1 MTKRV
6 AVDDLIDAQGVADIL
21 QLAHRNTVS
30 QYQRR
35 YDDMPK
41 PAVDLGEGRV
51 ELWLRSEM
59 TRWVAELDANGRTR
73 PARRVPR

>member
-1 MTKRV
+1 MSPRV
-6 AVDDLIDAQGVADIL
+6 ATEDLLDAQGVADIL
-21 QLAHRNTVS
+21 GLSHRNTVF

-51 ELWLRSEM
+51 KLWVRPQIERWA
-59 TRWVAELDANGRTR
+59 TRLAAAGRTR
-73 PARRVPR
+73 QKRRSAR

>member
-21 QLAHRNTVS
+21 HLAHRNTVS
-30 QYQRR
+30 QYRRR
-35 YDDMPK
+35 YTDMPK

-51 ELWLRSEM
+51 KLWLRSEM
-59 TRWVAELDANGRTR
+59 TRWAEHLDASGRTR
-73 PARRVPR
+73 PTRRLPR

>member
-1 MTKRV
+1 MTRLV

-21 QLAHRNTVS
+21 CLAHRNTVS

-41 PAVDLGEGRV
+41 PVVDLGNGRV
-51 ELWLRSEM
+51 KLWLRSEI
-59 TRWVAELDANGRTR
+59 TRWVAELAAAGRTR